1 MNLPATTETPPQARE
16 IGRIDPERLASLLQ
30 DKEELALIDVRET
43 GAFARQHIL
52 YAVSVP
58 LWRIELLIRRKVP
71 RKQTRIVITDDH
83 GLLASEAARLLDR
96 LGYSNI
102 AILDG
107 GIAAWERSG
116 LEVFSGEN
124 VPSKAFG
131 EIVEVEANTP
141 HISARQ
147 LHDRIQAGE
156 NLVIVDGRT
165 PEEFFNF
172 SIPGAHNLPNAEL
185 PYRIRELAP
194 DPTTPIV
201 VNCAGRTRS
210 IIGAQTLIDAGVPNP
225 VVSLQ
230 DGTMAW
236 LLDGHALAHGKH
248 AILPEP
254 SPEHLGQAQDHAQ
267 RLLER
272 TGVSYVNDKTLE
284 QWRNDP
290 DRSTFLFD
298 IRTREEYRAGHLPGW
313 RWAPGGQL
321 IQATDEYIGTL
332 GARVV
337 IADWDGVRAA
347 TVAAWLVQLGRY
359 DVHLYLPEH
368 PAQLET
374 GDEAAYVLRDPG
386 TGPSAWISLEEVA
399 QEQARG
405 GIAVV
410 AVDSA
415 RLYAKKHIPSAY
427 YIVAERIEHLAPQLL
442 SGDKALVITSADGIF
457 ADLVARRLK
466 TRGLAVRALLGG
478 NRAWF
483 EAGLPAESGAENNL
497 SGEEYAWFNAYDHAD
512 ISLRNEKFKEYLDW
526 EVGLVAQLKRK
537 GAEAPFTVLGAQTV
551 R

>member
-1 MNLPATTETPPQARE
+1 MNHPAIAETRHQARE
-16 IGRIDPERLASLLQ
+16 IGRIDPDRLACLLQ
-30 DKEELALIDVRET
+30 DREELALIDVRET
-43 GAFARQHIL
+43 GAFARRHIL

-58 LWRIELLIRRKVP
+58 LWRMEQLIRRKVP
-71 RKQTRIVITDDH
+71 RQQARIVVTDDR

-107 GIAAWERSG
+107 GIDAWERSG
-116 LEVFSGEN
+116 HEVFSGEN

-156 NLVIVDGRT
+156 DLLIVDGRT

-172 SIPGAHNLPNAEL
+172 SIPGAYNLPNAEL

-194 DPTTPIV
+194 DPKTTVV

-225 VVSLQ
+225 IVSLQ

-236 LLDGHALAHGKH
+236 LLEGHALAHGKH

-254 SPEHLGQAQDHAQ
+254 SPEHLRQAQDHA
-267 RLLER
+267 RKLLER
-272 TGVSYVNDKTLE
+272 AGVSHVDGKTLG
-284 QWRNDP
+284 QWRNDA

-332 GARVV
+332 GARIV

-359 DVHLYLPEH
+359 DVHLHLPEQ

-374 GDEAAYVLRDPG
+374 GDERVYILRDPD
-386 TGPSAWISLEEVA
+386 TGPSAWISLEETV
-399 QEQARG
+399 QKQARG
-405 GIAVV
+405 DIVV
-410 AVDSA
+410 IDVDSA
-415 RLYAKKHIPSAY
+415 RLYAKTHISSACY
-427 YIVAERIEHLAPQLL
+427 VVAERIEHFAPQWLAD
-442 SGDKALVITSADGIF
+442 GKTLVITSTDGVL
-457 ADLVARRLK
+457 ADLVTRRLK
-466 TRGLAVRALLGG
+466 ARGLAARALLGG

-483 EAGLPAESGAENNL
+483 EAGLPVESGAENNL

-512 ISLRNEKFKEYLDW
+512 ISLRNQKFKEYLDW
-526 EVGLVAQLKRK
+526 EVGLVAQLQRK
-537 GAEAPFTVLGAQTV
+537 GAEAPFTVLGARTV

>member
-1 MNLPATTETPPQARE
+1 MNHPATTETRHEARE
-16 IGRIDPERLASLLQ
+16 IGRIDPQRLASLLQ
-30 DKEELALIDVRET
+30 DREELALVDVRET
-43 GAFARQHIL
+43 GAFARRHIL

-58 LWRIELLIRRKVP
+58 LWRLELLIRRKVP
-71 RKQTRIVITDDH
+71 RKQTRIVVTDDH
-83 GLLASEAARLLDR
+83 GLLAKEAAGLLDR
-96 LGYSNI
+96 LGYSDI
-102 AILDG
+102 AILEG
-107 GIAAWERSG
+107 GIAAWEDAG

-236 LLDGHALAHGKH
+236 LLDGHALAHGKRG
-248 AILPEP
+248 ILPEP
-254 SPEHLGQAQDHAQ
+254 SPEHLRQAQDHAQ
-267 RLLER
+267 RLRER
-272 TGVSYVNDKTLE
+272 TGVSYIDGRTLE
-284 QWRNDP
+284 QWRNAP

-298 IRTREEYRAGHLPGW
+298 IRTREEYRAGHLAGW

-321 IQATDEYIGTL
+321 VQATDEYIGTL

-374 GDEAAYVLRDPG
+374 GDEPAYLLRDPG

-399 QEQARG
+399 RAQERG
-405 GIAVV
+405 DIAVV
-410 AVDSA
+410 DVDSA
-415 RLYAKKHIPSAY
+415 RHYAKKHIPSAY
-427 YIVAERIEHLAPQLL
+427 YIVAERIEHFAPRLL
-442 SGDKALVITSADGIF
+442 SGGKTLVITSSDGIL
-457 ADLVARRLK
+457 ADLVARRLQ
-466 TRGLAVRALLGG
+466 TRGLAARALLGG

-512 ISLRNEKFKEYLDW
+512 ISVRNEKFKEYLDW
-526 EVGLVAQLKRK
+526 EVGLVEQLKRK
-537 GAEAPFTVLGAQTV
+537 GAETPFTVLGAQTV